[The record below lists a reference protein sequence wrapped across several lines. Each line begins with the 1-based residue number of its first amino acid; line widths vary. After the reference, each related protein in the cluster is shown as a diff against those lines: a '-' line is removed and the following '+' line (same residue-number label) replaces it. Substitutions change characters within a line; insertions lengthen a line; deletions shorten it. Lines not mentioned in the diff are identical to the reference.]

1 MTVGG
6 WVKVHRKLLQSD
18 IFQNEKLL
26 KVFMYCLLKAS
37 HSEYKQLVGMKVVE
51 LNPGQFVFGRSKAAS
66 EMNMKESTVWMYI
79 KLLEKL
85 GSISI
90 NSNNKFS
97 VITVDK
103 WEDYQSQES
112 DGEQQNDN
120 KITTKKQQNNTN
132 KNLKNLK
139 NSSSS
144 SGGQDE
150 VINFYHEN
158 LQVGVSSSPYVYQQI
173 QHWINDFDSEI
184 VLAAMKLSAKKEKRG
199 FDYTEG
205 ILKKWVEAGVQSID
219 DARKFEQSFKQK
231 GRMGSAKRPS
241 KEDFDLND

>member
-51 LNPGQFVFGRSKAAS
+51 LKPGQFVFGRSKAAS
-66 EMNMKESTVWMYI
+66 ELNMSESTVWRYM
-79 KLLEKL
+79 KLLETLDTIALK
-85 GSISI
+85 
-90 NSNNKFS
+90 SNNKFS
-97 VITVDK
+97 VVTVDK
-103 WEDYQSQES
+103 WGDYQSKDEE
-112 DGEQQNDN
+112 GEQQMDN
-120 KITTKKQQNNTN
+120 KRTTKEQQMDTN

-144 SGGQDE
+144 SGQDE

>member
-144 SGGQDE
+144 SGGQNK
-150 VINFYHEN
+150 VIDFYHEN
-158 LQVGVSSSPYVYQQI
+158 LQVGVSSTPYVYQQI
-173 QHWINDFDSEI
+173 QHWMNDFDSEI

-205 ILKKWVEAGVQSID
+205 ILKKWVEAGVQSIG
-219 DARKFEQSFKQK
+219 DARKFEQSFIQK
-231 GRMGSAKRPS
+231 GRMGRAKRPS